1 MEQGSILVTGG
12 AGYIGSHA
20 VRQLVRAGYDVI
32 VIDNLT
38 TGHLNAVDKG
48 ARFIF
53 GDVRDLNLLDA
64 VFRKNHIVGVMQF
77 AGKIIVPESVSNPL
91 TYYDDNFTAVL
102 SILRAMRTYGC
113 RNIVF
118 SSTAAVYGTSKEP
131 AITEN
136 APLNPESPYGFSKRA
151 AERLICDC
159 EKAYGIKH
167 CIFRYFNVAGAS
179 EDSSIGE
186 AHPVE
191 THIIPVTINAA
202 ISGRE
207 MQIFGNDYD
216 TRDGTNLRDYIHVLD
231 LADAHVLGMK
241 MLLDG
246 KDSAIIN
253 LGSDKGYTN
262 LEIVNTVSEVVGIPV
277 HWKYGPR
284 RAGDA
289 DSIVASNALAKQL
302 LGWEP
307 KRDLKQMITDDYNWR
322 NSHPSLYGRNK
333 ATFTKEDRENM
344 MFVSK
349 SFSTTALYEDIENK
363 DKQHEER
370 LRKLNKL
377 N

>member
-48 ARFIF
+48 ARFIL

-64 VFRKNHIVGVMQF
+64 IFRKYNIAGVMQF

-91 TYYDDNFTAVL
+91 SYYDDNFSAVL
-102 SILRAMRTYGC
+102 SVLRAMKRYNVK
-113 RNIVF
+113 NIVF

-136 APLNPESPYGFSKRA
+136 APLHPESPYGFSKLA
-151 AERLICDC
+151 AERVICEC

-207 MQIFGNDYD
+207 MQIYGNDYA

-241 MLLDG
+241 MLLEG
-246 KDSAIIN
+246 GDSAIIN

-262 LEIVNTVSEVVGIPV
+262 LEIVNTVSEVVGIDV
-277 HWKYGPR
+277 KWKYGPR

-289 DSIVASNALAKQL
+289 DSIVASNAHAKEV

-307 KRDLKQMITDDYNWR
+307 KRNLKQMITDDYNWR
-322 NSHPSLYGRNK
+322 KSHPSLYGRGNV
-333 ATFTKEDRENM
+333 TFSKEDKENM
-344 MFVSK
+344 LFVTK
-349 SFSTTALYEDIENK
+349 SHSAEALYEEIEQNDHRTAEK
-363 DKQHEER
+363 Y
-370 LRKLNKL
+370 RKANKL
-377 N
+377 

>member
-113 RNIVF
+113 KNIVF

-333 ATFTKEDRENM
+333 ATFTREDRQNM
-344 MFVSK
+344 IFVSK
-349 SFSTTALYEDIENK
+349 SQSTTALYEDIENK
-363 DKQHEER
+363 DRQHEER
-370 LRKLNKL
+370 LRKLNKI

>member
-48 ARFIF
+48 ARFVY
-53 GDVRDLNLLDA
+53 GDVRDLELLDA
-64 VFRKNHIVGVMQF
+64 LFRKNHIVGVMQF
-77 AGKIIVPESVSNPL
+77 AGKIIVPESVSNPI
-91 TYYDDNFTAVL
+91 TYYDDNFSAVI

-113 RNIVF
+113 KNIVF

-202 ISGRE
+202 ISGKE

-231 LADAHVLGMK
+231 LADAHVLGMQR
-241 MLLDG
+241 LLEG

-277 HWKYGPR
+277 KWKYGPR

-289 DSIVASNALAKQL
+289 DSIVASNALAKEL

-307 KRDLKQMITDDYNWR
+307 KRDLKQMIQDDYNWR
-322 NSHPSLYGRNK
+322 KSHPRLYGRK
-333 ATFTKEDRENM
+333 ATFTKEDRKNII
-344 MFVSK
+344 SIRP
-349 SFSTTALYEDIENK
+349 SLNDSALYEDIENR
-363 DKQHEER
+363 DKFHIER
-370 LRKLNKL
+370 LKKIN
-377 N
+377 NIH